1 MAQQS
6 TVCLKQDGKSA
17 LLGYN
22 GGNMEQVWLVAKTSF
37 VNRWIGSVNKK
48 QRFLCA
54 ANVAE
59 EFVSMGIADYEQS
72 GEKVTVTEAELKK
85 SSPSPIAETDGEEEQ
100 SVLLP
105 VETVLPTRKSRRQRK
120 IESGDSLQ

>member
-1 MAQQS
+1 
-6 TVCLKQDGKSA
+6 
-17 LLGYN
+17 
-22 GGNMEQVWLVAKTSF
+22 MEQVWLIAKTSF

-59 EFVSMGIADYEQS
+59 EFVSMGIAEYETVK
-72 GEKVTVTEAELKK
+72 EKIEVKEEELKK
-85 SSPSPIAETDGEEEQ
+85 FSPSPIVETDGEEEQ
-100 SVLLP
+100 SASLP

-120 IESGDSLQ
+120 TESGDSLQ